1 MKLLLNTKATKMS
14 SEEVLPASIPEL
26 TLKPQHERRFLTL
39 FRLAL
44 GGGICGGFLG
54 IFVGAL
60 FGALY
65 GVFVND
71 ISLGLDGSLIG
82 GVGLAVPGF
91 LYGLVHAASGRS
103 EASLP
108 LREEEALHEASER

>member
-1 MKLLLNTKATKMS
+1 MKLLLYTKATIAS
-14 SEEVLPASIPEL
+14 AGEVLPADTPEL
-26 TLKPQHERRFLTL
+26 TMKPQRERRLLTL

-54 IFVGAL
+54 SFVGAL

-82 GVGLAVPGF
+82 GVVLAVLGF
-91 LYGLVHAASGRS
+91 LYGLVYAVSGKS
-103 EASLP
+103 ESSLP
-108 LREEEALHEASER
+108 LREEKALHETSEH